1 MAHRKSRRTTE
12 PAVLIDPADDPDRLV
27 VEVAAEFGTEFEAGL
42 AAARSNDPFP
52 SREPGLVRN
61 VVFVRK
67 SDLERAREVLATP
80 VDPL

>member
-1 MAHRKSRRTTE
+1 MAHRTSRRTTE
-12 PAVLIDPADDPDRLV
+12 PAVLIDPAD
-27 VEVAAEFGTEFEAGL
+27 GTEFEAGL
-42 AAARSNDPFP
+42 AAARLQACGIAARSNDPFP